1 MVSMDLSTV
10 VRDGHAVVGLRGEL
24 DVNDAAG
31 VTVALADVVAGHPDI
46 IIDLTALDF
55 IDCSGL
61 WALTRAR
68 EQAGRAGGGLLL
80 AAPQQLVLR
89 VLALT
94 GLADV
99 VPVHA
104 SVEQAELAYAPRHR
118 PV

>member
-1 MVSMDLSTV
+1 MVSIDLSTV

-24 DVNDAAG
+24 DVTDAAG
-31 VTVALADVVAGHPDI
+31 VTEALAGVAAGHPDI
-46 IIDLTALDF
+46 IIDLTGLEF
-55 IDCSGL
+55 IDCCGL

-68 EQAGRAGGGLLL
+68 EQASRAGGRLLL

-99 VPVHA
+99 FSVHA
-104 SVEQAELAYAPRHR
+104 SVEQAELTYTRHR

>member
-1 MVSMDLSTV
+1 MVSIDLSTV
-10 VRDGHAVVGLRGEL
+10 ERPGQAVVGLGGEL

-31 VTVALADVVAGHPDI
+31 VTLALAGVAASHPDI
-46 IIDLTALDF
+46 IIDLTGLEF
-55 IDCSGL
+55 VDCCGL

-68 EQAGRAGGGLLL
+68 EQASRAGGGLLL

-89 VLALT
+89 ILALT

-99 VPVHA
+99 FSVHG
-104 SVEQAELAYAPRHR
+104 SVDQAELAYARHR

>member
-1 MVSMDLSTV
+1 MVSIDLSTV

-24 DVNDAAG
+24 DVNDAEG
-31 VTVALADVVAGHPDI
+31 VTVVLADVVAGHPDI

-68 EQAGRAGGGLLL
+68 EQASRAGGGLLL
-80 AAPQQLVLR
+80 AAAPQQLVLQI
-89 VLALT
+89 LALT

-99 VPVHA
+99 FPVHA
-104 SVEQAELAYAPRHR
+104 SVEQAELAYARHR

>member
-24 DVNDAAG
+24 DVNDASG
-31 VTVALADVVAGHPDI
+31 VTVALADVVAGHPDV

-68 EQAGRAGGGLLL
+68 EQASRAGGGLLL

-89 VLALT
+89 VLTLT

-99 VPVHA
+99 FPVH
-104 SVEQAELAYAPRHR
+104 SSLEQAELAYAGRR

>member
-10 VRDGHAVVGLRGEL
+10 VKDGHAVVGLRGEL

>member
-1 MVSMDLSTV
+1 MTSTTPQVSRWRSRRWWPT
-10 VRDGHAVVGLRGEL
+10 
-24 DVNDAAG
+24 
-31 VTVALADVVAGHPDI
+31 PDI
-46 IIDLTALDF
+46 IIDLTALAF

-68 EQAGRAGGGLLL
+68 EQASRAGGGLLL

-99 VPVHA
+99 FPVHA
-104 SVEQAELAYAPRHR
+104 SVEQAQLAYSRHR

>member
-1 MVSMDLSTV
+1 MVNIDLSSV

-31 VTVALADVVAGHPDI
+31 VTVALAGVADAHSDI
-46 IIDLTALDF
+46 IVDLTALDF
-55 IDCSGL
+55 IDCCGL
-61 WALTRAR
+61 WALTRVR
-68 EQAGRAGGGLLL
+68 EQASRAGGALLL
-80 AAPQQLVLR
+80 AAPQQLVVR

-99 VPVHA
+99 FSVHA
-104 SVEQAELAYAPRHR
+104 SVAKAELAYPRHR

>member
-1 MVSMDLSTV
+1 MVSIDLSTV
-10 VRDGHAVVGLRGEL
+10 ERDGHAVVGLRGEL
-24 DVNDAAG
+24 DLSGAPDVA
-31 VTVALADVVAGHPDI
+31 VALAGVMARHPEI
-46 IIDLTALDF
+46 IIDLTGLEF

-68 EQAGRAGGGLLL
+68 EQATLADGGLLL

-99 VPVHA
+99 FSVHA
-104 SVEQAELAYAPRHR
+104 SVQQAELAYARRR

>member
-68 EQAGRAGGGLLL
+68 EQASRAGGGLLL

-104 SVEQAELAYAPRHR
+104 SVEQAELAYARHR

>member
-1 MVSMDLSTV
+1 MVSIDLSTV

-31 VTVALADVVAGHPDI
+31 VAVALTEVAAAHPDI
-46 IIDLTALDF
+46 IIDLTALAF

-68 EQAGRAGGGLLL
+68 EQASRAGGGLLL

-99 VPVHA
+99 FPVHA
-104 SVEQAELAYAPRHR
+104 SVEQAQLAYSRHR

>member
-55 IDCSGL
+55 IDCCGL

-68 EQAGRAGGGLLL
+68 EQASRAGGGLLL

-104 SVEQAELAYAPRHR
+104 SVEQAELAYAARHR

>member
-1 MVSMDLSTV
+1 MVSIDLSSV

-24 DVNDAAG
+24 DVTDAAG
-31 VTVALADVVAGHPDI
+31 VTVALAEVVACHPDI
-46 IIDLTALDF
+46 IIDLAGLEY
-55 IDCSGL
+55 IDCYSL
-61 WALTRAR
+61 WALTRAG
-68 EQAGRAGGGLLL
+68 EQARLAGGGLLL

-99 VPVHA
+99 FSVHA
-104 SVEQAELAYAPRHR
+104 SVEQAELAYAHHR